1 MDKKRRREYTLNDV
15 TVNDARMLLRAAA
28 MPEKTWFCF
37 GVAFYKLDQL
47 ELIDEDL
54 RPTYLGKA
62 VANKIMGDLE

>member
-1 MDKKRRREYTLNDV
+1 MAAKREFRLEDV

-28 MPEKTWFCF
+28 TPDKTWFCY
-37 GVAFYKLDQL
+37 GKAFYKLDQL